1 MKIEK
6 AKHKRMT
13 KIAPLNPKS
22 MLSFSK
28 VLAGY

>member
-22 MLSFSK
+22 ILSFSK
-28 VLAGY
+28 IIVDY